1 MMHHIFHQPQFGEDW
16 FTYPEVY
23 QQMVN
28 RFPSGS
34 KFVEI
39 GSWKGKSSAFMCVEI
54 ANSGKQ
60 IDFFCIDTFEGSVEH
75 QNNPELPYLYNI
87 FKNNMKPLEGYYED
101 MRMPS
106 MEAVQ
111 KFENESLDFVFIDGS
126 HEYEDIK
133 DDIISWLP
141 KVKRGGVLAGHDYY
155 LPPQPTSWGLRNSS
169 ILNDINYYYNT
180 NKGNAYKAV
189 KETLGVEDRKST
201 RLNSSHLKLSRMP
214 SSA

>member
-1 MMHHIFHQPQFGEDW
+1 MQHIFHQPQFGEDW
-16 FTYPEVY
+16 FTFPEVY
-23 QQMVN
+23 QEMVK

-60 IDFFCIDTFEGSVEH
+60 IDFCCIDTFEGSVEH
-75 QNNPELPYLYNI
+75 QNNPELPYLYDI
-87 FKNNMKPLEGYYED
+87 FKSNMKPLEGYYRD
-101 MRMPS
+101 MKMPS

-133 DDIISWLP
+133 NDIIFWLP
-141 KVKRGGVLAGHDYY
+141 KVKRGGILAGHDYY
-155 LPPQPTSWGLRNSS
+155 LPPQPPSWGMRPSGNSFE
-169 ILNDINYYYNT
+169 LDQYY
-180 NKGNAYKAV
+180 KSNASSAYRAV
-189 KETLGVEDRKST
+189 RETLGNENVLAGYDCYIYEK
-201 RLNSSHLKLSRMP
+201 K
-214 SSA
+214 

>member
-1 MMHHIFHQPQFGEDW
+1 MMHHIFHQSQFGEDW
-16 FTYPEVY
+16 FTFPEVY
-23 QQMVN
+23 QEMVR

-54 ANSGKQ
+54 ANSGKK
-60 IDFFCIDTFEGSVEH
+60 IDFCCIDTFEGSVEH
-75 QNNPELPYLYNI
+75 QNNPELPYLYDI
-87 FKNNMKPLEGYYED
+87 FKSNMKPLEGYYRD

-155 LPPQPTSWGLRNSS
+155 LPPQPTSWGNRPP
-169 ILNDINYYYNT
+169 INASEIDYYWTT
-180 NKGNAYKAV
+180 NKCSAYKAV
-189 KETLGVEDRKST
+189 KETLGVENIIHDTLCYCYIYEK
-201 RLNSSHLKLSRMP
+201 K
-214 SSA
+214 